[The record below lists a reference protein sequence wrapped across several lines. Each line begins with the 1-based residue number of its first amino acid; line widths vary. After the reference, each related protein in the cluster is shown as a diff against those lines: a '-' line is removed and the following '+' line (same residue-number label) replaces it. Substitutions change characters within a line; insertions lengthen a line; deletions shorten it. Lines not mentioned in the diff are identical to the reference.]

1 MKYLKMFESF
11 GEYYSEISSHG
22 YSTRGDNVEEMTE
35 NDFFKIKY
43 EMKSKGWKVFS
54 YQDTDGK
61 QIAPTK
67 DFKNICK
74 IIFDKE
80 DEFFYRKLILT
91 KMSDEWYYIF
101 LRENP
106 WGGNDVKNTYY
117 KADQIEGLEK
127 FIDEVL

>member
-1 MKYLKMFESF
+1 MFESF
-11 GEYYSEISSHG
+11 GDYYTEISSHG
-22 YSTRGDNVEEMTE
+22 YLTQGDDVEVMSE
-35 NDFFKIKY
+35 NDFFSIRDKMRNKRWSVYSYKDTMLRNTENIKDVC
-43 EMKSKGWKVFS
+43 E
-54 YQDTDGK
+54 
-61 QIAPTK
+61 
-67 DFKNICK
+67 

-80 DEFFYRKLILT
+80 DVKYYRKLILT

-127 FIDEVL
+127 FIGEVL

>member
-1 MKYLKMFESF
+1 MKYLKVFESF
-11 GEYYSEISSHG
+11 GDYYSEITSHG
-22 YSTRGDNVEEMTE
+22 YLTQGDDVEAMSE

-54 YQDTDGK
+54 YQDTMGRN
-61 QIAPTK
+61 TG

-80 DEFFYRKLILT
+80 DVKYYRKLILT

-101 LRENP
+101 FRENP
-106 WGGNDVKNTYY
+106 LGGGLVKDKYY
-117 KADQIEGLEK
+117 KVDQIEGLEK

>member
-1 MKYLKMFESF
+1 MFESF
-11 GEYYSEISSHG
+11 GDYYTEITSHG
-22 YSTRGDNVEEMTE
+22 YATRGDNLEEMSE

-43 EMKSKGWKVFS
+43 EMKSKVFS

-74 IIFDKE
+74 ITFDKE
-80 DEFFYRKLILT
+80 DDKFYRKLILT

-101 LRENP
+101 LWEIL
-106 WGGNDVKNTYY
+106 GGGLVKDKYY

-127 FIDEVL
+127 FIEEVL

>member
-1 MKYLKMFESF
+1 MKDLKVFESF
-11 GEYYSEISSHG
+11 GDYYFEITSADYNHPK
-22 YSTRGDNVEEMTE
+22 GDIESMSE
-35 NDFFKIKY
+35 NDFFSIRDKMRNKRWSVYSYKDTMLRNTENIKDVC
-43 EMKSKGWKVFS
+43 E
-54 YQDTDGK
+54 
-61 QIAPTK
+61 
-67 DFKNICK
+67 

-80 DEFFYRKLILT
+80 DVKYYRKLILT

>member
-11 GEYYSEISSHG
+11 GDYYTEITSHG
-22 YSTRGDNVEEMTE
+22 YATRGDNLEEMSE

-54 YQDTDGK
+54 YQDTMGRN
-61 QIAPTK
+61 TE

-74 IIFDKE
+74 ITFDKE
-80 DEFFYRKLILT
+80 DDKFYRKLILT

-101 LRENP
+101 LWEIL
-106 WGGNDVKNTYY
+106 GGGLVKDKYY

>member
-1 MKYLKMFESF
+1 MKYLKVFESF
-11 GEYYSEISSHG
+11 GDYYSEISSHG
-22 YSTRGDNVEEMTE
+22 YATRGDDVEVMTE

-54 YQDTDGK
+54 YQDTMGRN
-61 QIAPTK
+61 TE

-74 IIFDKE
+74 ITFDRE
-80 DEFFYRKLILT
+80 DVKYYRKLILT

-101 LRENP
+101 FRENP

-117 KADQIEGLEK
+117 KADQIEGLLKLLED
-127 FIDEVL
+127 IL

>member
-11 GEYYSEISSHG
+11 GDYYSEISSHG
-22 YSTRGDNVEEMTE
+22 YATRGDDVEVMTE

-54 YQDTDGK
+54 YQDTMGRN
-61 QIAPTK
+61 TE

-80 DEFFYRKLILT
+80 DEFFYRKVIIT

-117 KADQIEGLEK
+117 KADQMEGLIK
-127 FIDEVL
+127 LLKDIL

>member
-1 MKYLKMFESF
+1 MKYLKIFESF
-11 GEYYSEISSHG
+11 GEYYSEISSHA
-22 YSTRGDNVEEMTE
+22 YSILGDNVEEMSE

-43 EMKSKGWKVFS
+43 KIKSKDWKVFS
-54 YQDTDGK
+54 YQDTEGK

-80 DEFFYRKLILT
+80 DEFFYRKVIIT

-106 WGGNDVKNTYY
+106 WGGNTVKNKYY
-117 KADQIEGLEK
+117 KADQLEGLEK